1 MAKDNRPIS
10 LGVPAELIEKTISAA
25 DGFVERIDNDPTV
38 KRTKAYWQTL
48 GPGLTTGASD
58 DDPSGIGT
66 YSQTGAQYGF
76 QLLWLSAF
84 TFPLMAVVQEMC
96 ARIGLVTGRGLA
108 GAIRVHYSRRMI
120 YLIAALLLGANTF
133 NIGADLGAMAQA
145 TQLLWPQA
153 PYIFLVPAFGIAS
166 ALLQILTPYARYAK
180 YLKWLALVLFAYIA
194 SAILAHLD
202 WTKVLR
208 YAIIPS
214 LTFDKSQLLLL
225 CAILGTTIS
234 PYLFFWQTSQEVE
247 EAILEGK
254 TSIAKREGTTKK
266 AIHAMRIDVWSGM
279 FLSNLTMFFIIA
291 ACAAVLFTHGVTN
304 IATSAQA
311 AEALRPF
318 AGNAIYILFAVGI
331 IGTGLLAIPVLAG
344 SSSYAIS
351 EAVGWR
357 EGLYRDFKHAKAF
370 YMVIILAMAIGVA
383 FNFIGLDPIKALIYA
398 AVINGVA
405 APFILIFIVLL
416 SSNKQVMGEWTN
428 KPLTTIVGWGI
439 TGILGVA
446 GAAAIVSLL

>member
-120 YLIAALLLGANTF
+120 YLIAVLLLGANTF